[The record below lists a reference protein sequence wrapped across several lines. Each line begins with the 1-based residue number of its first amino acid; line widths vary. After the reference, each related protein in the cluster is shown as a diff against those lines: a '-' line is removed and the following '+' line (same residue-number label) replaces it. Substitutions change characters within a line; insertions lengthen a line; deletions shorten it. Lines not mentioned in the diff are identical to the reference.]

1 MDKFSSL
8 YDSWE
13 HYNINDPHKD
23 CVHHINVMGLSP
35 KLKFMLYEKK
45 DHFTVRS
52 RIKNCE
58 YKPEFDVNKLEFFN
72 SHNFERHKWV

>member
-1 MDKFSSL
+1 
-8 YDSWE
+8 
-13 HYNINDPHKD
+13 
-23 CVHHINVMGLSP
+23 MGLSP

-58 YKPEFDVNKLEFFN
+58 YKPEFDINKLEFFD